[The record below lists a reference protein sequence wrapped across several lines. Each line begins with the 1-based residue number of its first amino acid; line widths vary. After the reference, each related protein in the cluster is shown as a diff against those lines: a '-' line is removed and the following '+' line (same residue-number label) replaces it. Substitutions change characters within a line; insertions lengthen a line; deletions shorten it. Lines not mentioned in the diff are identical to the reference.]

1 MKPVRNNI
9 VIVMLM
15 LVAFIG
21 QAMAS
26 TAMSYSGASCVDGD
40 MANTMPMMSHDH
52 MLLDDS
58 DKKTAMMASMDCCQD
73 DCKCPSN
80 GCLSLSFL
88 LNTSLNSQVFSDKKI
103 TQFPSLN
110 KSQASSSLYR
120 PPIS

>member
-9 VIVMLM
+9 VIVILM